1 VANEHA
7 GEEPTSDVFAAGE
20 EGLGAELFATQ
31 MALPAIIK
39 SHPDR
44 AALLAEFEAIVT
56 SLQLHSAAHGGVPL
70 SRPLTH
76 DSVQRFRDQS
86 PTAY

>member
-1 VANEHA
+1 VSDEQA
-7 GEEPTSDVFAAGE
+7 GEEPTADVFAAGE
-20 EGLGAELFATQ
+20 AGLWAELFATQ
-31 MALPAIIK
+31 MALLAVIK

-70 SRPLTH
+70 SQTFTH
-76 DSVQRFRDQS
+76 DAIQRSRDRI
-86 PTAY
+86 ADGL